1 MSEPTEPL
9 TERALQHIVSLL
21 QGITVANGYYTDIG
35 LGYLTTEPTQRPP
48 DASAYTAV
56 YETETTIDAANSGRQ
71 SIKSDMAV
79 VVQVIVPLASGAP
92 KPANV
97 ARRATADIVRALR
110 GSLFCMPSGIRNIQ
124 PEGKQRL
131 IFDEEKFTGS
141 VVAQVPVRV
150 GLSESIPPAT
160 QES

>member
-1 MSEPTEPL
+1 MSEPAEPL

-56 YETETTIDAANSGRQ
+56 YETETTIDAANSGRR

-79 VVQVIVPLASGAP
+79 VVQVIVPLASGGP
-92 KPANV
+92 KPANL

-110 GSLFCMPSGIRNIQ
+110 APPQAADSGIRNIQ

-131 IFDEEKFTGS
+131 IFDDEKFASS
-141 VVAQVPVRV
+141 VIAQVPLRV